1 MSSIAKPENATVNT
15 LRAELARLDSQ
26 IRQVRQIV
34 NNMESTAHNI
44 RKIIKS
50 IIDPPTP

>member
-1 MSSIAKPENATVNT
+1 MKSATKPENITINT

-26 IRQVRQIV
+26 IRQVKQIV
-34 NNMESTAHNI
+34 NNMESTAHNV

-50 IIDPPTP
+50 ITDQTTP